1 MGLRGNSTLHF
12 TDEEMSPR
20 GIPLQMYSIAGG
32 GGGERENVCVT
43 EREMESK
50 CCKRLVLFFTSLR
63 NWFILYYDRNIL

>member
-32 GGGERENVCVT
+32 GRGGERENVCVT

-50 CCKRLVLFFTSLR
+50 CCKRLV
-63 NWFILYYDRNIL
+63 

>member
-32 GGGERENVCVT
+32 GGVVEKECVCD
-43 EREMESK
+43 R
-50 CCKRLVLFFTSLR
+50 KR
-63 NWFILYYDRNIL
+63 DGK